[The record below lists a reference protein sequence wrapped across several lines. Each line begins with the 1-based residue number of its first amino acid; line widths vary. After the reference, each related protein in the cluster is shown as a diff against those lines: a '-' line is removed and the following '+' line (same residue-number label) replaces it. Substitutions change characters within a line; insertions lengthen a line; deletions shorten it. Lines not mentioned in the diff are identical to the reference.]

1 MERSLLRSLA
11 SATFLACAIAVA
23 GCGGGASGGGNFVAS
38 PQTATTPIPLPSDNP
53 YFAQSTVSIQS
64 PSPPPSG
71 QTPQPLYVP
80 LPTPSAALHISGGL
94 QVPADGWPDGTQIT
108 LTAQNTA
115 TAAAGVQTTELSP
128 IMPMATTP
136 PAANI
141 PNAQVIGYASF
152 TFTAKNFTSGVCF
165 PPGYPFWYLIGT
177 SGFPTGANYYEAF
190 LGGGYPPAPW
200 ASQAQAAPGLPGNV
214 APQPILPSPWTYK
227 FFLNDI
233 YWFCPSINTQY
244 WWEFY
249 TIPWA
254 LDKQSPVPAPTPNL
268 TALPGSAAFTA
279 TGQVDTVVANDP
291 AYSGTYTASS
301 SNTAVVTVKTV
312 NSYTFTLTAGV
323 AGSATVTIAE
333 SGGLSVKVPVTVTT
347 TTIPIQ

>member
-1 MERSLLRSLA
+1 MERSLFRSLA
-11 SATFLACAIAVA
+11 FATFVACAIVVA
-23 GCGGGASGGGNFVAS
+23 GCGGSGGGSNFLAT
-38 PQTATTPIPLPSDNP
+38 PQTAVTPIPLPSDNP
-53 YFAQSTVSIQS
+53 YFAQSTVTIQS
-64 PSPPPSG
+64 PSPAPSG

-80 LPTPSAALHISGGL
+80 LPTPSAALHVSGGL
-94 QVPADGWPDGTQIT
+94 QIPADGWPAGTQIT

-115 TAAAGVQTTELSP
+115 TAGAGLQTSALLSP
-128 IMPMATTP
+128 ITPQSTTP
-136 PAANI
+136 PAQNI
-141 PNAQVIGYASF
+141 PNAQVIGFASF

-177 SGFPTGANYYEAF
+177 SGLPTGANYYEAF

-200 ASQAQAAPGLPGNV
+200 AVQAQAAPGVPANT
-214 APQPILPSPWTYK
+214 APQPILGSPWTYK

-254 LDKQSPVPAPTPNL
+254 ADKPIPPPLPTPNL

-279 TGQVDTVVANDP
+279 TGQADTVVANDP
-291 AYSGTYTASS
+291 AYNGTYTASS

-312 NSYTFTLTAGV
+312 NSYTFTLTAV
-323 AGSATVTIAE
+323 AAGTATVTIAE